1 MTNIK
6 LKEFISQNQIMTFTK
21 LEFIDTAQISFT
33 SIEALFSVFFPDF
46 FSIKFTWTRLI
57 HFDLDLY
64 PCTPQISSTK
74 CSINT
79 FIDDHNYHLNN
90 VRSTIIYLIVIAL
103 YASSRPLKLF
113 LFIVLVKSFITY
125 IIQIYTNFVV

>member
-6 LKEFISQNQIMTFTK
+6 LKEFTSQIKIMTFTK
-21 LEFIDTAQISFT
+21 LEFVNT
-33 SIEALFSVFFPDF
+33 SIEAFISVLFSIFPF
-46 FSIKFTWTRLI
+46 FSIKFIWTRLI
-57 HFDLDLY
+57 YFDLHLH

-79 FIDDHNYHLNN
+79 FIDGHNYHLNN

-103 YASSRPLKLF
+103 CASSRPLKLF
-113 LFIVLVKSFITY
+113 LFIVLVKSFIPY
-125 IIQIYTNFVV
+125 IIQIYANFVV